1 LVKEKSTVLLAVDI
15 HPFGL
20 VMVAESTPTSTT
32 AASRTEAAAA
42 SNHEISCDAIAEA
55 RELAEMIHRSADILL
70 ERLLSHL
77 SQLPELPATEEE
89 DLEEE
94 SREGNRDP
102 LGNDKT
108 DNEEAMMLKRGLTV
122 PVSAVAWLSGQLDAL
137 DRQQQKIR
145 QQQQQQNPG
154 LASALALALA
164 LASADETTTDDDDK
178 EEEGKTKTGSSINCN
193 NVDSIEPWLGTE
205 EATSLRYR
213 LNLLRFLLPRA
224 QLIRLT
230 RQPWPPRSSSSSRNG
245 RPSFLCSASSS
256 KQRLKQWWKKRQRQQ
271 PWSSS
276 RQDNSNDHNSNDDY
290 NDDNDNDN
298 DNDATEAPSEIE
310 IAASEFLRYSR
321 RFKHGASKCVN
332 LWRVFPNATVLI
344 LDSVPPSWID
354 IDTKGRGGG
363 GLAGPTASKSISIST
378 PSQKQPAALLR
389 LISVNN
395 AAIYDLKDFL
405 PPLSI
410 LPSSTSIISTAVPVS
425 LLQSQ
430 LLSNSYSLTHLKL
443 ENCSLGELTKGFASS
458 LAQLV
463 HLEYLSLRHNQFR
476 SAKTL
481 LKGLRPLIRLR
492 YLDVSANQLVGCF
505 GPYANLC
512 LGGQVKTLKLS
523 DNLLET
529 CRNSGLEKCY
539 ALCELWLDSNHIQD
553 VAEVSCLARLPDLQC
568 LALQRN
574 PFSTRTKAKSNA
586 HPSPLPSS
594 VTHNNRET
602 NPNVSSSGKDNP
614 FYDPNWKI
622 RLWTWFQHER
632 RALTPLELPVFNKKT
647 KHMGIHHNDCD
658 AATIGRMT
666 REEWDRI
673 QEESYSIAATVSTT
687 VTTTSSL
694 VHTPPGRT
702 GAPPVAEEGLP
713 RMEESS
719 QTTATTIPVALK
731 TPTTADALA
740 LRSPLLLAPV
750 RNRKVTKKH
759 KTRQAKIRTTNDNK
773 SSRSN
778 DDDDDVAA
786 DSVNKTRNQKTTR
799 GRRRKQRNGKKSSSE
814 LLSKG
819 NSPAIQN
826 DASGNGNGNGKGK
839 GNGNG
844 KESSSLKATKDSSI
858 VYLTDGDEHNSEKN
872 MYQLSFSLQDVL
884 ISLQHEHL
892 QKPQP
897 PNNTESETL
906 ADSLDDEE
914 IIEIE
919 KDTNQNKESLSS
931 KESSSGKNAADDD
944 APNNP
949 FLEDDVSQDEV
960 APKNSD
966 AKEEEGDNSDVQNYQ
981 EDAKILEAEG
991 NTKESRSSEPTPLEA
1006 EQDRSDN
1013 AHVPKEEQEKS
1024 DESGGIQQSNTTES
1038 NTTDEASNTES
1049 SKSRSRSSPK
1059 RSPRRSPRKPPHRP
1073 AAIDED
1079 RIFVKPKVASIKLN
1093 RMGNYKPFDALN
1105 SDWDDLVKKAS
1116 EGRIPDGL
1124 LKSPVGQ
1131 SSNDFTMNADVFS
1144 DNAVNLLLGNT
1155 NNEKAS
1161 ANSAV
1166 AKVIDQAS
1174 ASRSTSDPTL
1184 DQSVSSN
1191 DRLAST
1197 LPEHVWPDDN
1207 SVLSSLGAS
1216 RDDILPGG
1224 ANKFQLAEENC
1235 SYDGPDSSRGMKVVE
1250 NLQLYFETFVF
1261 NTSMPDI
1268 PADVLEEM
1276 EEDQDDW
1283 QLITMHYPRIQLW
1296 PDDRRLLE
1304 LERVRISSSSMN
1316 NSADWTTN
1324 RERFLR
1330 VWGEDVVPCGKPA
1343 LRRLP
1348 PNRRNRLGFHGDK
1361 LFENADVDGYAE
1373 CRKVLLCLSS
1383 KAFYVI
1389 PEKDNVTMD
1398 HQQQAKKRRFP
1409 LPLDRGDRFR
1419 DAPWPHAVARHCL
1432 GELEAICIGFEFQRL
1447 TLRFRNHSLP
1457 GSDPFVYVLL
1467 TGDKRASVRIFQ
1479 EIQKLAKDLGDN
1491 NGISNLGNGKNSST
1505 IEIENDSHIVL
1516 DSLNN
1521 LIDHTD
1527 STGHQEQ
1534 TIGTILHFQIVQQ
1547 QWRHGDRGTVRRV
1560 CVITDTKIL
1569 LLDEDYTADGHDL
1582 SSVTVKGKHM
1592 ADVRYRLVDQAAIS
1606 LVSQVQAAGTDP
1618 RAITIIIQPSAL
1630 SRTHR
1635 WRLVCRDREGAER
1648 LVEDARKVLENI

>member
-1 LVKEKSTVLLAVDI
+1 VYSIVVCRYPSLR
-15 HPFGL
+15 L
-20 VMVAESTPTSTT
+20 VMAVESMPMPTTAT
-32 AASRTEAAAA
+32 AASTAA
-42 SNHEISCDAIAEA
+42 SNHEISSDDTIVEA
-55 RELAEMIHRSADILL
+55 RELAETIHRSADILL

-77 SQLPELPATEEE
+77 SRLPEIPTAMATIE
-89 DLEEE
+89 DLEDE
-94 SREGNRDP
+94 RGEGDKPDDDSN
-102 LGNDKT
+102 ND
-108 DNEEAMMLKRGLTV
+108 EEAMMLTKRGLTV
-122 PVSAVAWLSGQLDAL
+122 PVSAVAWLSGQLDAMDGQKQKL
-137 DRQQQKIR
+137 RQQQ
-145 QQQQQQNPG
+145 
-154 LASALALALA
+154 ASALA
-164 LASADETTTDDDDK
+164 DETIPIDDDDDEK
-178 EEEGKTKTGSSINCN
+178 EGNTNPGRSN
-193 NVDSIEPWLGTE
+193 NGYDSIEPWLGTE
-205 EATSLRYR
+205 EASSLRYR

-230 RQPWPPRSSSSSRNG
+230 RQPWPSRSSSSSSLRDG
-245 RPSFLCSASSS
+245 RSSFMCSASSS
-256 KQRLKQWWKKRQRQQ
+256 KQRLTQWWKKRQRQQ
-271 PWSSS
+271 QQQQQWSSS
-276 RQDNSNDHNSNDDY
+276 RQDNNNNNSNNGNDE
-290 NDDNDNDN
+290 NDDNV
-298 DNDATEAPSEIE
+298 NDAAETPSDIE
-310 IAASEFLRYSR
+310 IAAGEFLRYSR
-321 RFKHGASKCVN
+321 RFEHGVSKCVN
-332 LWRVFPNATVLI
+332 LWRVFPNATILI

-354 IDTKGRGGG
+354 IDIDIDIDKKEEGL
-363 GLAGPTASKSISIST
+363 LAGPTASALLSM
-378 PSQKQPAALLR
+378 PRQKQPAALLR
-389 LISVNN
+389 LISVTN

-405 PPLSI
+405 PPLSMQI
-410 LPSSTSIISTAVPVS
+410 LPSSTTILSPSTAAPAS
-425 LLQSQ
+425 LLESPR
-430 LLSNSYSLTHLKL
+430 LLSHSQSPSYALTHLKL
-443 ENCSLGELTKGFASS
+443 ENCSLGELTKGFAAS

-463 HLEYLSLRHNQFR
+463 HLEYLSLQHNQFR

-481 LKGLRPLIRLR
+481 LKGLRPLTRLR
-492 YLDVSANQLVGCF
+492 YLDVSSNQLVGCF

-523 DNLLET
+523 HNLLNT

-553 VAEVSCLARLPDLQC
+553 VAEVSCLAQLPDLQC

-574 PFSTRTKAKSNA
+574 PFSTKRT
-586 HPSPLPSS
+586 SS
-594 VTHNNRET
+594 VPHSNNHYNNNRET
-602 NPNVSSSGKDNP
+602 NPKAGKGNP
-614 FYDPNWKI
+614 FYDPHWKI

-632 RALTPLELPVFNKKT
+632 RALTPLELPLFNKKT
-647 KHMGIHHNDCD
+647 KHMGIHHTGCD

-673 QEESYSIAATVSTT
+673 QEESFSVATA
-687 VTTTSSL
+687 TTT
-694 VHTPPGRT
+694 TTGRT
-702 GAPPVAEEGLP
+702 GAPAIEEGLP
-713 RMEESS
+713 MDESI
-719 QTTATTIPVALK
+719 QT
-731 TPTTADALA
+731 DALV
-740 LRSPLLLAPV
+740 LRSPPPLAPV
-750 RNRKVTKKH
+750 RNRKVTKKY
-759 KTRQAKIRTTNDNK
+759 KTRQAKIHTTNDKK
-773 SSRSN
+773 SSRNNNTVDAAVN
-778 DDDDDVAA
+778 DI
-786 DSVNKTRNQKTTR
+786 SETRNNQKNTTR
-799 GRRRKQRNGKKSSSE
+799 GRRRRRGEDRKPSSE
-814 LLSKG
+814 LFSKR
-819 NSPAIQN
+819 NSNVIQN
-826 DASGNGNGNGKGK
+826 DASGND
-839 GNGNG
+839 NG
-844 KESSSLKATKDSSI
+844 KESSSLKATKDSS
-858 VYLTDGDEHNSEKN
+858 VVHQTDGEEHNIL
-872 MYQLSFSLQDVL
+872 QLSFSLQDVL
-884 ISLQHEHL
+884 MSLQDEHH
-892 QKPQP
+892 QKHLPT
-897 PNNTESETL
+897 NNTESN
-906 ADSLDDEE
+906 EE
-914 IIEIE
+914 IIKAEQ
-919 KDTNQNKESLSS
+919 DTNQSKESLPLT
-931 KESSSGKNAADDD
+931 ELSSGKRTADADT
-944 APNNP
+944 PNNP

-966 AKEEEGDNSDVQNYQ
+966 AKDEECDNSDVQNCL

-991 NTKESRSSEPTPLEA
+991 DTIESKTSEPVPLET
-1006 EQDRSDN
+1006 EGGNDN
-1013 AHVPKEEQEKS
+1013 AHVSKEEKETS
-1024 DESGGIQQSNTTES
+1024 YESGGVQQSNTMES

-1049 SKSRSRSSPK
+1049 AKSISRSSPK
-1059 RSPRRSPRKPPHRP
+1059 RSPRRSPRRPPRRP

-1079 RIFVKPKVASIKLN
+1079 RIFVKPKVASIKLS

-1131 SSNDFTMNADVFS
+1131 SSNDFAMNTDVFS
-1144 DNAVNLLLGNT
+1144 DNAVDLLLGKY
-1155 NNEKAS
+1155 NNKSS
-1161 ANSAV
+1161 ANPAV

-1174 ASRSTSDPTL
+1174 GSLSTSDPTV

-1191 DRLAST
+1191 NRLSNT

-1216 RDDILPGG
+1216 RDDILPRG

-1261 NTSMPDI
+1261 NISMADI

-1304 LERVRISSSSMN
+1304 LERVRISSTSMN

-1330 VWGEDVVPCGKPA
+1330 VWEEDVVPCGKPA

-1383 KAFYVI
+1383 KALYII
-1389 PEKDNVTMD
+1389 PDKDNVTMD
-1398 HQQQAKKRRFP
+1398 HQQQVKKRRFP

-1491 NGISNLGNGKNSST
+1491 NGISNLSNGKNSST

-1521 LIDHTD
+1521 LIDDTD
-1527 STGHQEQ
+1527 STGIQDQ
-1534 TIGTILHFQIVQQ
+1534 SIGTILHFQIVQQ
-1547 QWRHGDRGTVRRV
+1547 QWKHGDRGTVRRV

-1569 LLDEDYTADGHDL
+1569 LLDEDYAADGHNL
-1582 SSVTVKGKHM
+1582 SSVTVKGKNM
-1592 ADVRYRLVDQAAIS
+1592 ADVRYRLVDQAALS
-1606 LVSQVQAAGTDP
+1606 LVSKVQAAGTDP
-1618 RAITIIIQPSAL
+1618 RAITIMIQPSAL

-1635 WRLVCRDREGAER
+1635 WRIVCRDREGAER
-1648 LVEDARKVLENI
+1648 LVEDARKVLENL